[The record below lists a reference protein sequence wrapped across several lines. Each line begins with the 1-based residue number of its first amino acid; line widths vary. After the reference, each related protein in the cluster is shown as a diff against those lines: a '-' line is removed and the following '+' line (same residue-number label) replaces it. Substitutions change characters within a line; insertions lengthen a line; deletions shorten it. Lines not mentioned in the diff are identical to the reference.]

1 MSQNYVSGPCFVF
14 VGTGTS
20 GALTFL
26 GLSERGVDVQL
37 AASYEDVICD
47 ASGPRVPVDAQFMG
61 EQAFISMTLNRY
73 NELVLQAC
81 AARTGPNGGSGNPDP
96 NVAGEITQN
105 LLGSLM
111 IAEGFA
117 YSLFLYAP
125 YGTKSFQSAT
135 IVKGYTF
142 GAAWLH
148 DQFTVPMSV
157 VVKQPRV
164 VFRAIP
170 VWNTVDLTALLYTN
184 ALPSPLPTNN

>member
-1 MSQNYVSGPCFVF
+1 MSQGYVSGPCFVF
-14 VGTGTS
+14 VGIGTS

-26 GLSERGVDVQL
+26 GLSERGVEVQL

-47 ASGPRVPVDAQFMG
+47 ASGPRVPLDSQYMG
-61 EQAFISMTLNRY
+61 EQAFISMTLNKY

-81 AARTGPNGGSGNPDP
+81 AARTGPNGDAEDV
-96 NVAGEITQN
+96 NVAGEITDN

-157 VVKQPRV
+157 VLKAPRV

-170 VWNTVDLTALLYTN
+170 VWNTIDLNALLYTN
-184 ALPSPLPTNN
+184 ALPSPLPTIN